1 MIKVAGALFLSFVF
15 LATTSVS
22 QTTSPSK
29 PTKRKVMTGSAA
41 RGASS
46 AGLKVAPD
54 LDTQLA
60 KFRRVQ
66 MPFDSKGLN
75 SRERQMVEKLV
86 LACKYLEDIFWRQND
101 PEGLTLYQS
110 LAPSQN
116 PRDVKLRR
124 YVWINA
130 SRFDLLNDNR
140 PFIGTEPCHRDEVL
154 SSWTH
159 PGANRTGRQ
168 RSSGQKAQLYSQFTV
183 VRWHGA
189 ELEGLPYRI
198 AYRSFLEPAAKA
210 LRDAAKLSDDAAFA
224 KFLQLRAD
232 ALLSDDYYPSDIAWL
247 ELKNPKFDLIFAP
260 YETYLDGLLGI
271 KGSFG
276 AAVLVRND
284 AETQK
289 LALFQKYVPDIQD
302 ALPLP
307 AEDRPSKRG
316 LETPMEVMDAPFRT
330 GDLLHGYQAV
340 ADNLPNDP
348 RVHEAKGSKKIF
360 FKNFMDARVN
370 YVILPV
376 AKLLLRADQAGKP
389 VLAMQSTVMHEI
401 AHGLGP
407 YSKTASGKVSI
418 REAVVRH
425 SRTRRP
431 RLMWSACTA

>member
-1 MIKVAGALFLSFVF
+1 MAFGEILQRFWNQRKNFDRMIGDLVGEAMNGFVQFGRNRINGKPFERIDKRVCKTVQPVAMFNDALALDLVQNLSHLRRRVLAMVEERDESRDRAFEINIVLPQGIVRIDEKVLCSVGHLSSHYNIITLSCRNRLSLKVAEKCSARISRMIKVAGALFLSFVF

-66 MPFDSKGLN
+66 MPFDSKGLS

-140 PFIGTEPCHRDEVL
+140 PFIGTEPMPPGRGFYPVGLTQAQIEQDVKD
-154 SSWTH
+154 H
-159 PGANRTGRQ
+159 PDK
-168 RSSGQKAQLYSQFTV
+168 KAQLYSQFTV

-210 LRDAAKLSDDAAFA
+210 LREAAKLSDDAAFA

-260 YETYLDGLLGI
+260 YETYLDGLLGV
-271 KGSFG
+271 KGSYRRGG
-276 AAVLVRND
+276 A
-284 AETQK
+284 
-289 LALFQKYVPDIQD
+289 
-302 ALPLP
+302 
-307 AEDRPSKRG
+307 
-316 LETPMEVMDAPFRT
+316 
-330 GDLLHGYQAV
+330 
-340 ADNLPNDP
+340 
-348 RVHEAKGSKKIF
+348 GS
-360 FKNFMDARVN
+360 
-370 YVILPV
+370 
-376 AKLLLRADQAGKP
+376 Q
-389 VLAMQSTVMHEI
+389 
-401 AHGLGP
+401 
-407 YSKTASGKVSI
+407 
-418 REAVVRH
+418 
-425 SRTRRP
+425 
-431 RLMWSACTA
+431 